1 MYLVILLCIVLLIY
15 FTRKREGLSPSRFL
29 KRLPPWHPFRIRME
43 RIRQQQRA
51 RQRRAKQERERL
63 EKLALEARLK
73 RERDE
78 RMDILI
84 SKEKITL

>member
-1 MYLVILLCIVLLIY
+1 
-15 FTRKREGLSPSRFL
+15 
-29 KRLPPWHPFRIRME
+29 ME
-43 RIRQQQRA
+43 RIRQQQRTRQLQERRA

-78 RMDILI
+78 RMGILI

>member
-1 MYLVILLCIVLLIY
+1 
-15 FTRKREGLSPSRFL
+15 
-29 KRLPPWHPFRIRME
+29 ME
-43 RIRQQQRA
+43 RIRQQRRA
-51 RQRRAKQERERL
+51 RLKRRAKQERERL

-78 RMDILI
+78 RMGILI

>member
-1 MYLVILLCIVLLIY
+1 
-15 FTRKREGLSPSRFL
+15 
-29 KRLPPWHPFRIRME
+29 ME
-43 RIRQQQRA
+43 RIRQRRA

-78 RMDILI
+78 RMGILI

>member
-43 RIRQQQRA
+43 RIRQQQRT
-51 RQRRAKQERERL
+51 RQRRTR
-63 EKLALEARLK
+63 
-73 RERDE
+73 
-78 RMDILI
+78 
-84 SKEKITL
+84 

>member
-1 MYLVILLCIVLLIY
+1 
-15 FTRKREGLSPSRFL
+15 
-29 KRLPPWHPFRIRME
+29 ME
-43 RIRQQQRA
+43 RIRQQQRARQRRA

-78 RMDILI
+78 RMGILI

>member
-43 RIRQQQRA
+43 RIRQRRA

>member
-43 RIRQQQRA
+43 RIRQRRA

-63 EKLALEARLK
+63 KKLALEARLK